1 MQGKATM
8 QVIIASKNP
17 VKINATVEGF
27 KLAFPEQTIDIEG
40 VSVPSGVS
48 DQPMTDAETLQ
59 GAITRAKNA
68 QAHHPQAD
76 YWVGLEGG
84 VERRGDSLYCFAWA
98 VVVSNDKQGQ
108 GRTATFQ
115 LPNEVAQLV
124 YAGDELGDAD
134 DKIFGQANSKQKNG
148 SIGILTADRL
158 TRATLYTPGIV
169 IALIPFL
176 NPSLTFS
183 SGV

>member
-1 MQGKATM
+1 MQI
-8 QVIIASKNP
+8 IIASKNP
-17 VKINATVEGF
+17 VKINATYDGF
-27 KLAFPEQTIDIEG
+27 KLAFPEQEITVQGI
-40 VSVPSGVS
+40 SASSGVS
-48 DQPMTDAETLQ
+48 DQPMSDQETLQ
-59 GAITRAKNA
+59 GAINRAKNA
-68 QAHHPQAD
+68 QALHPNAD

-98 VVVSNDKQGQ
+98 VVVSQDKQGQ

-115 LPNEVAQLV
+115 LPDEVAKLV

-134 DKIFGQANSKQKNG
+134 DKIFGHTNSKQKNG
-148 SIGILTADRL
+148 SIGILTEDRL

-183 SGV
+183 ANV